1 MISANILMSNE
12 DRSLCFS
19 AIARSVMI
27 SAEVFLRRS
36 LRFRGFSAIAR
47 SVMISA
53 AMLPVAAGGGKCSFS
68 AIARSVMISAAK
80 WSEVDLKAKVV
91 SVL

>member
-1 MISANILMSNE
+1 MLSSGSAI
-12 DRSLCFS
+12 CFS

-68 AIARSVMISAAK
+68 AIARSVMISA
-80 WSEVDLKAKVV
+80 KV
-91 SVL
+91 

>member
-1 MISANILMSNE
+1 
-12 DRSLCFS
+12 
-19 AIARSVMI
+19 
-27 SAEVFLRRS
+27 
-36 LRFRGFSAIAR
+36 
-47 SVMISA
+47 MISA

>member
-1 MISANILMSNE
+1 
-12 DRSLCFS
+12 
-19 AIARSVMI
+19 MI